1 MGEKFHENTHTH
13 INYIHC
19 YGRKWKTTLHV
30 HLCSKT
36 VNTGIKTVK
45 KNNIQDYR
53 WLCLLHLSTL
63 SPRCI
68 AFSLT
73 FCTKC
78 WFHKKQ
84 ESRQQGHAPGHAER
98 YRPVSR
104 HVPDPPY
111 NTQVKL
117 YTMAYTSIPKYPTIY
132 MPEHILVYPNA
143 LQYTGQSVY

>member
-1 MGEKFHENTHTH
+1 MKKKNAWIIFTLMVKNEKQYYM
-13 INYIHC
+13 YIFVIK
-19 YGRKWKTTLHV
+19 R
-30 HLCSKT
+30 
-36 VNTGIKTVK
+36 NTGIKTVK

-84 ESRQQGHAPGHAER
+84 QSRQQSHAPGHAER
-98 YRPVSR
+98 YRPVPR

-111 NTQVKL
+111 NTQVKV
-117 YTMAYTSIPKYPTIY
+117 YTNAYTSIPKYPTIY
-132 MPEHILVYPNA
+132 MSEHILVYPNT